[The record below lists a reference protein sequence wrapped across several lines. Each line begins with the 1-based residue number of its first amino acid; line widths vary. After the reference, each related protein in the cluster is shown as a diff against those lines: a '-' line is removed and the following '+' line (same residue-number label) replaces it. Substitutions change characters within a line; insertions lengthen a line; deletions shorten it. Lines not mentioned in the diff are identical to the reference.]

1 MALNLSRFNQ
11 RRHAWAMAWLQ
22 RSAAPEHQHLKGEIQ
37 RVVWRLAEW
46 VLPAFQLLTSV
57 GFVIAVFHW
66 LQGTGIREAD
76 VITATIAS
84 CMAPVTFWGVF
95 YLVTDYRDS
104 SQRQLMNKQ
113 QALLGA
119 WLASPFML
127 FNDLPKNGLA
137 RRLALLQ
144 EEPGQVIHLFPWE
157 ARGLQAL
164 LSGLT
169 YASVRQDALDVAL
182 PKATQDTTSRARF

>member
-1 MALNLSRFNQ
+1 MVLTLSRFNQ
-11 RRHAWAMAWLQ
+11 WRHAWAMAWLQ
-22 RSAAPEHQHLKGEIQ
+22 RSVAPEHQHLKGDIQ
-37 RVVWRLAEW
+37 RAVWRMAEW

-76 VITATIAS
+76 VVFATIAS
-84 CMAPVTFWGVF
+84 CVAPVTFWGVF
-95 YLVTDYRDS
+95 YLVTDHRDS
-104 SQRQLMNKQ
+104 SQGQLMNKQ

-127 FNDLPKNGLA
+127 FNDVPKNGLA
-137 RRLALLQ
+137 RRLVLLQ
-144 EEPGQVIHLFPWE
+144 HDPGQVRYLFPWE

-164 LSGLT
+164 LTGLT
-169 YASVRQDALDVAL
+169 HASVRQDALDVAL

>member
-1 MALNLSRFNQ
+1 MALNPSRVNQ
-11 RRHAWAMAWLQ
+11 WRHSWAMAWLQ
-22 RSAAPEHQHLKGEIQ
+22 RSGAQEHQHRKGKIQ
-37 RVVWRLAEW
+37 RTVWRTAEW
-46 VLPAFQLLTSV
+46 ILPAFQLLTSA

-76 VITATIAS
+76 VVIATIAS

-95 YLVTDYRDS
+95 YLVTDHRDS
-104 SQRQLMNKQ
+104 SQGQLMNKQ

-127 FNDLPKNGLA
+127 PNRAPKEGLA

-144 EEPGQVIHLFPWE
+144 CDPGQVIHLFPWE
-157 ARGLQAL
+157 ARGLQLL

-169 YASVRQDALDVAL
+169 HASVRQDALDVAL
-182 PKATQDTTSRARF
+182 PKATQDTTSSARF